1 MSSARDSLPVL
12 HAAVMRARPA
22 AVLRKRHAALA
33 ADGFLVIWPGTTGR
47 RVNPMVRRAHV
58 VAVVASVDEG
68 SRVCPASASSTESAQ
83 SARISALGYD
93 APQLVQLV
101 YLDR

>member
-22 AVLRKRHAALA
+22 AVLRKRHAAVA
-33 ADGFLVIWPGTTGR
+33 ADGFLVIGLGTAGR
-47 RVNPMVRRAHV
+47 RVNPVAGRVHV

-68 SRVCPASASSTESAQ
+68 SRVCPASASP
-83 SARISALGYD
+83 RL
-93 APQLVQLV
+93 
-101 YLDR
+101 